1 MAFESI
7 DDAKSMGRVEPFN
20 AVRVPCAG
28 NLLESF
34 ESGPLPLLLLLVLG
48 RVFALVEQQLGF
60 VPLLA
65 RNRESNEGVFADA
78 QQLFLAVEAVFQA
91 PQFRA
96 ARLHEQVQTAA
107 IGQFVSPLTLGG
119 IFSFKFLQSHFG
131 VSPVLLLVVTTHKNN
146 PNTTTHG
153 ETK

>member
-1 MAFESI
+1 
-7 DDAKSMGRVEPFN
+7 MGRVEPFN

-107 IGQFVSPLTLGG
+107 IGQFRSEEHT
-119 IFSFKFLQSHFG
+119 SELQSLIRISYAVFCFKKKI
-131 VSPVLLLVVTTHKNN
+131 KN
-146 PNTTTHG
+146 
-153 ETK
+153 

>member
-1 MAFESI
+1 MTHAIPPRRSSDLF
-7 DDAKSMGRVEPFN
+7 V
-20 AVRVPCAG
+20 
-28 NLLESF
+28 
-34 ESGPLPLLLLLVLG
+34 
-48 RVFALVEQQLGF
+48 F

-119 IFSFKFLQSHFG
+119 IFYFKFLQSHLG
-131 VSPVLLLVVTTHKNN
+131 VSPVLLTDLNTPKNTPKSN
-146 PNTTTHG
+146 RRGWSQRVATGSSRPQWEIG
-153 ETK
+153 RESGRERVGQYV

>member
-107 IGQFVSPLTLGG
+107 IGQFVSPLTLGR
-119 IFSFKFLQSHFG
+119 SEEHTSELQSLMRISSAVFCF
-131 VSPVLLLVVTTHKNN
+131 KNN
-146 PNTTTHG
+146 KPVYLKPCNNKQT
-153 ETK
+153 